1 MLTSKSRDL
10 LVRFKIPICIVIHIG
25 IFSVKLLYMADFL
38 LSTLSQ
44 TVILLLSFV
53 QYILG
58 MIEYYLVVDACLSS
72 TCYRPSTVFLQSSF
86 IFFVFANL

>member
-1 MLTSKSRDL
+1 M
-10 LVRFKIPICIVIHIG
+10 VIHIG

-44 TVILLLSFV
+44 AVILLLSFV

-58 MIEYYLVVDACLSS
+58 MIEYYLVADACLSS
-72 TCYRPSTVFLQSSF
+72 TCYRPFAVFLQSSF